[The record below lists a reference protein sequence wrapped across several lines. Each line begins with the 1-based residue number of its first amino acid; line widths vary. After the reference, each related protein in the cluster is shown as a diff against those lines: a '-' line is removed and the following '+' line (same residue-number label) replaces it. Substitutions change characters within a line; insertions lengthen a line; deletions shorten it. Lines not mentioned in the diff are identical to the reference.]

1 MWQYSVQTFFSLLV
15 FCNYY
20 STRENSENIWV
31 PLTGVEFSVIHSV
44 ILSGTFVLQQGPKI
58 GRCVAECCSSES
70 ARHGAKMCSAAG
82 EGVSYSNTFITA
94 LNPVLSHADFGTR
107 DGVYL
112 ETNMLFLHVLIF
124 IRLHRLIKKKSTKF
138 WKEKKN
144 LFIGSRPEFITF
156 LNI

>member
-1 MWQYSVQTFFSLLV
+1 M
-15 FCNYY
+15 
-20 STRENSENIWV
+20 

-82 EGVSYSNTFITA
+82 EGVSSSNTFITA
-94 LNPVLSHADFGTR
+94 LNPALSHADFGTR

-124 IRLHRLIKKKSTKF
+124 ISLHRLIKKIERNF
-138 WKEKKN
+138 ERKKGTFS
-144 LFIGSRPEFITF
+144 LEADRSRPEFITF
-156 LNI
+156 LSI